1 MKKEGFD
8 FFQNRACE
16 YFPCHKRVADED
28 FNCLFCYCPLYLLGD
43 ECGGNFEYLPNGIKN
58 CSKLHASSLQRRI
71 RTCDE
76 QISAHCRTDPQKDK
90 MYGGL
95 THFRFVCE
103 TTMKSLVFSIG
114 EHRFFFLCI

>member
-16 YFPCHKRVADED
+16 YFPCHKGVADED

-43 ECGGNFEYLPNGIKN
+43 ECGGNFEYLPNGI
-58 CSKLHASSLQRRI
+58 C
-71 RTCDE
+71 TCDE
-76 QISAHCRTDPQKDK
+76 QISVDRRTDPQKAK

-95 THFRFVCE
+95 IIFNSFVKQ
-103 TTMKSLVFSIG
+103 T
-114 EHRFFFLCI
+114 